1 MTALAVFPAARQDQH
16 AGGPGDAGPG
26 PEVVRGPVL
35 VAADRSG
42 AVRDRTS
49 TIRSWPLLL
58 LAFPAAAEVWS
69 GWVGIAQKTGF
80 GQVSPLPGIWPSLH
94 LDTSITL
101 PIGVEAYAAYALRAW
116 LAGEHWISPRTRQF
130 AKWSAI
136 FSFALGMAG
145 QVAYHLLIQAGQTR
159 APWAITT
166 VVSCLP
172 VLVLAMGTTLAHM
185 LRGDTAAADSRTS
198 QLAGPLCGEFPVR
211 FAKDQSKDHP
221 GQEGTK
227 TMAMT
232 RTTGRSTT
240 GARTSQR
247 DRSPDPATPTVPAR
261 SPVAAARPRHNEE
274 ALRIARDLATEGR
287 PVSRRALR
295 CRGVKGSNENL
306 NALARLLNAELAA
319 GQQVPS

>member
-1 MTALAVFPAARQDQH
+1 MTVLAVFPAVRQDQR
-16 AGGPGDAGPG
+16 AGGPGNADTGPAAD
-26 PEVVRGPVL
+26 RGPVPT
-35 VAADRSG
+35 ADRSG
-42 AVRDRTS
+42 VVRDRGR

-80 GQVSPLPGIWPSLH
+80 GRVTPLPGIWPSLH

-116 LAGEHWISPRTRQF
+116 LAGEHWVSPRTRRF

-145 QVAYHLLIQAGQTR
+145 QVAYHLLIQAGESR

-185 LRGDTAAADSRTS
+185 LRGDAAAADSQNS
-198 QLAGPLCGEFPVR
+198 GPAGPPGAQFPVR
-211 FAKDQSKDHP
+211 FAQDQPAGHP
-221 GQEGTK
+221 GQEGTR
-227 TMAMT
+227 TGSRT
-232 RTTGRSTT
+232 RTS
-240 GARTSQR
+240 ARTSPPP
-247 DRSPDPATPTVPAR
+247 RSPSLATPLNPAR
-261 SPVAAARPRHNEE
+261 VPGPDPRPRQNQE
-274 ALRIARDLATEGR
+274 ALRIARKLAAEGR

-295 CRGVKGSNENL
+295 CGGMKGSNENL
-306 NALARLLNAELAA
+306 NALARLLNAEHAA
-319 GQQVPS
+319 GQGAPS